1 MTVSF
6 DFNFWT
12 VLMFMM
18 NFGVVAWVQV
28 SNRSKAATDELKAV
42 QKSASSETKT
52 LEEKAMHRLG
62 QHSERISALE
72 MAAENAIKHDD
83 LAAVHR
89 RVDGLMTQLSRM
101 EGQVGQMAG
110 QVTQVLTNL
119 DRLTGLMMHQGSKL

>member
-12 VLMFMM
+12 VLMFLM
-18 NFGVVAWVQV
+18 NFGVVAWVQI
-28 SNRSKAATDELKAV
+28 SNRSKAATEELKAV
-42 QKSASSETKT
+42 QKSAASETKT
-52 LEEKAMHRLG
+52 LEEKAMHWLG